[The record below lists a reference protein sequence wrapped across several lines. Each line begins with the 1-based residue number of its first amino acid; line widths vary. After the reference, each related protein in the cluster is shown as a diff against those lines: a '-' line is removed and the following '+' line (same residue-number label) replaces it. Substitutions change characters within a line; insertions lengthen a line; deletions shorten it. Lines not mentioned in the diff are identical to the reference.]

1 MTQIAFKFA
10 AALALLSAAEL
21 PAAQTAASASC
32 MNRQELRG
40 LMGYMM
46 PSVVSLM
53 IVRCK
58 PSLTADAYLNARGP
72 QLVAQLEAGRQA
84 SWPMAK
90 QAFTKLAGA
99 DPQAG
104 KMLDVMPESMLRPV
118 LEDKLADKIVS
129 GIKAKDCTDID
140 RIMGTL
146 APLPAANLV
155 DFATE
160 LAIMGSRD
168 KKDLNVCAS

>member
-21 PAAQTAASASC
+21 QAAQTATSASC
-32 MNRQELRG
+32 MSREELRG

-58 PSLTADAYLNARGP
+58 PSLAADAYLNKRGP
-72 QLVAQLEAGRQA
+72 VLVAQLDAGRQA

-90 QAFTKLAGA
+90 QAFTKLAGD
-99 DPQAG
+99 DPQVG
-104 KMLDVMPESMLRPV
+104 KMLEVMPESMLRPV
-118 LEDKLADKIVS
+118 MEDKLADKLVS
-129 GIKAKDCTDID
+129 GIKAKDCKDID

-146 APLPAANLV
+146 APLPATNWV

-160 LAIMGSRD
+160 LAIIGSRD